1 LVWAAASGSRAL
13 KIVNAVLAA
22 PAVLSGLE
30 PEAAER
36 IRALAIEVNHPQETA
51 QIRDLEAAQKVV
63 EQAVEHARERIVK
76 RGNVKPGPDGS
87 GLQSKNTP
95 DRGGRNDKLAGRA
108 PAPLRRCALPQSA
121 YALCT
126 LRHRKLQPME
136 TLGAMLL
143 RVLSSSNGNQM

>member
-1 LVWAAASGSRAL
+1 MVWAAASGSRAL

-76 RGNVKPGPDGS
+76 RGNVKPGPDG
-87 GLQSKNTP
+87 KWI
-95 DRGGRNDKLAGRA
+95 A
-108 PAPLRRCALPQSA
+108 
-121 YALCT
+121 
-126 LRHRKLQPME
+126 E
-136 TLGAMLL
+136 
-143 RVLSSSNGNQM
+143 